1 MLSQQ
6 VIEIR
11 DIHHAL
17 QSKKSLFLA
26 GCREFNVVRWMCRIS
41 GNWVYVATLL
51 MCTSAGVFAADTLTV
66 RIVDKNGAP
75 VPGAVVFLGNDEFS
89 TAPHQSRVI
98 VDQINNAFVPEVTV
112 IQVGTEVVFPNS
124 DAIRHHV
131 YSFAQPNSF
140 ELPLYND
147 EQRPAIRFDYPG
159 VVTLGCNIHD
169 SMLGYIIVVDTPH
182 YAMSDGGG
190 NATLT
195 GLNSKDVVI
204 LKVWSPRLDNFE
216 ALKAV
221 EVSYAP
227 DGVRAFQVSKKLRSA
242 PKPMSGSLAWDN
254 Y

>member
-1 MLSQQ
+1 M
-6 VIEIR
+6 
-11 DIHHAL
+11 
-17 QSKKSLFLA
+17 
-26 GCREFNVVRWMCRIS
+26 
-41 GNWVYVATLL
+41 YVATLL
-51 MCTSAGVFAADTLTV
+51 MCTSGGVCAADTLTV

-89 TAPHQSRVI
+89 TAPQQSRVI
-98 VDQINNAFVPEVTV
+98 VDQINKAFVPEVTV

-140 ELPLYND
+140 ELPLYKGVD
-147 EQRPAIRFDYPG
+147 RPVIRFDHPG
-159 VVTLGCNIHD
+159 IVTLGCNIHD

-182 YAMSDGGG
+182 YAISDDGG

-195 GLNSKDVVI
+195 GLNSNDVGI

-216 ALKAV
+216 ALRAV
-221 EVSYAP
+221 EVSSAP
-227 DGVRAFQVSKKLRSA
+227 DNVRRFQISKKLRPT
-242 PKPMSGSLAWDN
+242 PKPVSSSLAWDD